1 MLAARAIR
9 CWGNRSIFFRLISS
23 SATRYQLAS
32 KEPFLN
38 GTSSNYIEDIYE
50 AWLQNPASVHK
61 SWDVF
66 FRGVN
71 AGAPPGE
78 AYVAPPTLGHSLTF
92 SPQVQIPAPVSTAIK
107 PDIKTIEEH
116 LAVQSIIRSYQSLA
130 HRTAKLDPLGIL
142 SADLDDSIPPELTLG
157 FYGFGTFSFG
167 HSVRG
172 HLAADL
178 DPLGI
183 TSPSDG
189 TARYIVYKQYLG
201 EGGEPDLDKTFRL
214 PQTTYIG
221 GDKQELTL
229 REIIQRLEEVYCR
242 HIGVEFMFI
251 NSLNK
256 CDWIRR
262 KFETPGM
269 MNFTPEQKR
278 LILARLIRS
287 TRFEAFLAKK
297 WSSEKRF
304 GVEGCEMLIPA
315 MKTLI
320 DTSSSLGVDSFVIGI
335 PHRGRLNV
343 LANVCRK
350 PLEDIFC
357 QFDSRLEPADEG
369 SGDVKYHLGMSHSR
383 INHVNNKRVNLAVC
397 ANPSHLEAVDP
408 VVQGKTKAEQFY
420 RGDTD
425 GKKVMSILVHGDASF
440 CGQGVVYETFHLS
453 DLPSYSTHGTVHIVV
468 NNQIGFTTDPRMAR
482 SSPYCTDVARVTNSL
497 ILHVNAD
504 DPEAVTRVAQV
515 AAEWRSEFSKDVVI
529 DLVCYRRSGH
539 NEMDEPMFTQPLMY
553 KRIRRQPTALDQ
565 YSKKLIT
572 EGVVTEEEHNVRCLI
587 VQRTNFVSGDTD
599 GKKVM
604 SILVHGDASFCGQ
617 GVVYETFH
625 LSDLPSYSTHGTVHI
640 VVNNQIGFTTDPRM
654 ARSSPYCTDVARV
667 TNSLILHVNADDP
680 EAVTRVAQV
689 AAEWRSEF
697 SKDVVIDLV
706 CYRRS
711 GHNEMDEPMFT
722 QPLMYK
728 RIRRQPTAL
737 DQYSKKLITE
747 GVVTEEEHNNEM
759 AKYDKICEDAYELA
773 KKQTVTFNRAWIDSP
788 WHGFFENKDPMH
800 LPNTGVE
807 SSVLEHIGHVI
818 SEPPEGMVIHP
829 GLKRTLK
836 ERREFCEQR
845 VANWALGELFAYGS
859 LLKEGYHVRLSGQ
872 DVERGTFSHRHAV
885 LHDQDVD
892 KKVYVPMNNLFPSQ
906 APFTVCNSSLSE
918 YGVMGFELGYSL
930 TNPNSLI
937 LWEAQFGDFNN
948 TAQCVVDQ
956 FISSGQQKWVRQS
969 GIVLLLPHG
978 YEGMGPEHSSARIER
993 FLQMSNDDENH
1004 VPCANWCIPSSEQ
1017 HLQPCLA
1024 EEYLGRLF
1032 IPSEHIT
1039 VTVVPVALFFCLVAF
1054 LSVWR
1059 PVHDATATRSQ
1070 LDCCQLQH
1078 AGKLSSTFFAV
1089 RFCYHSVNRSVL
1101 IDCLH
1106 SQVAVTSPR
1115 REISVRRHASRFRI
1129 QALFARDWRCCPEHG
1144 ERKEVNS
1151 VFRKGVWRPV
1161 HDATA
1166 TRSQLDCCQLQHA
1179 GKLSSTFFAVRFCYH
1194 SVNRIY
1200 YFPDYICPLRSMFL
1214 NILLFSAQLIVFTPK
1229 SLLRHPDAKSP
1240 FEDMLPGSEFRR
1252 YLPETGVAAQNTE
1265 SVKKLILCSGKVYYD
1280 LVKER
1285 NAIGLDSDIAISR
1298 VEQLTPFPYDL
1309 IKADLE
1315 RYPNAMIQWVQE
1327 EHKNMGAWSYVQP
1340 RINHLISIAL
1350 PDRRHNKISYAGR
1363 QVSASTAAGHK
1374 AMHLMEVSLFM
1385 KQALSVN

>member
-1 MLAARAIR
+1 MLAARAVR
-9 CWGNRSIFFRLISS
+9 SWGNRSVVFRVISS

-50 AWLQNPASVHK
+50 AWLKNPASVHK

-71 AGAPPGE
+71 AGAAPGE
-78 AYVAPPTLGHSLTF
+78 AYVTPPTLGQNLTF
-92 SPQVQIPAPVSTAIK
+92 PVHVQIPSPVSTAIK
-107 PDIKTIEEH
+107 PDIKTIEDH
-116 LAVQSIIRSYQSLA
+116 LAVQSIIRSYQ
-130 HRTAKLDPLGIL
+130 
-142 SADLDDSIPPELTLG
+142 
-157 FYGFGTFSFG
+157 
-167 HSVRG
+167 VRG

-572 EGVVTEEEHNVRCLI
+572 EGVVTEEEH
-587 VQRTNFVSGDTD
+587 
-599 GKKVM
+599 M
-604 SILVHGDASFCGQ
+604 
-617 GVVYETFH
+617 
-625 LSDLPSYSTHGTVHI
+625 
-640 VVNNQIGFTTDPRM
+640 
-654 ARSSPYCTDVARV
+654 
-667 TNSLILHVNADDP
+667 
-680 EAVTRVAQV
+680 
-689 AAEWRSEF
+689 
-697 SKDVVIDLV
+697 
-706 CYRRS
+706 
-711 GHNEMDEPMFT
+711 NE
-722 QPLMYK
+722 
-728 RIRRQPTAL
+728 
-737 DQYSKKLITE
+737 
-747 GVVTEEEHNNEM
+747 V

-859 LLKEGYHVRLSGQ
+859 LLREGYHVRLSGQ

-937 LWEAQFGDFNN
+937 IWEAQFGDFNN
-948 TAQCVVDQ
+948 TAQCVIDQ

-1004 VPCANWCIPSSEQ
+1004 VPVFGDQFMMQQLHEINWIVANCSTP
-1017 HLQPCLA
+1017 A
-1024 EEYLGRLF
+1024 NF
-1032 IPSEHIT
+1032 FHI
-1039 VTVVPVALFFCLVAF
+1039 L
-1054 LSVWR
+1054 
-1059 PVHDATATRSQ
+1059 
-1070 LDCCQLQH
+1070 
-1078 AGKLSSTFFAV
+1078 
-1089 RFCYHSVNRSVL
+1089 
-1101 IDCLH
+1101 
-1106 SQVAVTSPR
+1106 R
-1115 REISVRRHASRFRI
+1115 RQI
-1129 QALFARDWRCCPEHG
+1129 LLP
-1144 ERKEVNS
+1144 
-1151 VFRKGVWRPV
+1151 FRKP
-1161 HDATA
+1161 
-1166 TRSQLDCCQLQHA
+1166 
-1179 GKLSSTFFAVRFCYH
+1179 
-1194 SVNRIY
+1194 
-1200 YFPDYICPLRSMFL
+1200 
-1214 NILLFSAQLIVFTPK
+1214 LIVFTPK

-1240 FEDMLPGSEFRR
+1240 FEDMLPGSEFKR

-1265 SVKKLILCSGKVYYD
+1265 NVKKLILCSGKVYYD

-1309 IKADLE
+1309 VKTDLE
-1315 RYPNAMIQWVQE
+1315 RYPNAIIQWVQE

-1374 AMHLMEVSLFM
+1374 AMHLMEVSLLM